1 MQKARIVVVSQVAH
15 IDRDKVADL
24 IRDALYEHYNDEF
37 VFDPVVVAPRV
48 DMDGEGYLSAY
59 IVFDGDFERLNPRF
73 RNGLLTMLEPQLM
86 ELGVNHVMGLA
97 FVEKSEWEEVHKGHD
112 YRESVLLS

>member
-1 MQKARIVVVSQVAH
+1 MVSQVAH
-15 IDRDKVADL
+15 IDREKVATL
-24 IRDALYEHYNDEF
+24 IRDALYEHYKDEF

-59 IVFDGDFERLNPRF
+59 IVFDGDFERLSPRF

-86 ELGVNHVMGLA
+86 ELGVDHIMGLA